1 MKYLGYILGFLCT
14 IQTIHAQEKLTPLPS
29 NLLLKNN
36 TPNHSAKRQILNLP
50 FADDFNQTSYFP
62 DNSKWADNDVFIN
75 NTYPI
80 NPPTLGV
87 ATFDGLNSAGVP
99 YDSYNNSFGKADQL
113 TSLPIDLSS
122 FQESDNIYLSFY
134 WQVGG
139 LGELPESGR
148 DYLIVEFLD
157 ADQKWNQV
165 LKINPTDTVNP
176 FKQEFIQVKSAFLKD
191 QFQFRLVAFGNLAGN
206 SDHWHIDYVLLDKNR
221 NPEFESSVSDVAY
234 SKGNGGYFKNY
245 YQMPFKH
252 FLPEYLKDTISVQV
266 KNNFLNTV
274 DIVDNFEVNNLSTS
288 QNITTYKGPSIDIAS
303 RETLTYFYPGL
314 DLSSVVPTSDTT
326 ELEVRYFFQ
335 TSSENTSPAFV
346 RANNELKEK
355 IIFANAF
362 AYDDGS
368 AERVYR
374 LENYNYGKVAV
385 KFHASVMDTLRAI
398 RIHFPYFPNYTTT
411 ETNPYFNIA
420 VYKSLDSITGENDNV
435 IYKELLVQKE
445 NFNIPSD
452 EVYNGFGYYTINP
465 DLNDGKDYLLVDGDF
480 YLGIEYEKGN
490 DVDLG
495 FDLNQAHPKEMWYNT
510 GYGWYSSQFPGS
522 IMINAI
528 MGKPLGGKYT
538 PIEENSGNNHSISI
552 YPNPTQNQLFIHTDY
567 NISLSYNIFNPAGA
581 QLISGQI
588 QPNQLINVNQLSQG
602 MYILQ
607 LTGIDGNYIGQAKFI
622 KQ

>member
-87 ATFDGLNSAGVP
+87 ATFDGLNSAGEP

-374 LENYNYGKVAV
+374 LENYNFGKVAV
-385 KFHASVMDTLRAI
+385 KFHTSVMDTLRAI

-420 VYKSLDSITGENDNV
+420 VYKSLDT
-435 IYKELLVQKE
+435 
-445 NFNIPSD
+445 
-452 EVYNGFGYYTINP
+452 
-465 DLNDGKDYLLVDGDF
+465 
-480 YLGIEYEKGN
+480 
-490 DVDLG
+490 
-495 FDLNQAHPKEMWYNT
+495 H
-510 GYGWYSSQFPGS
+510 
-522 IMINAI
+522 
-528 MGKPLGGKYT
+528 
-538 PIEENSGNNHSISI
+538 HR
-552 YPNPTQNQLFIHTDY
+552 
-567 NISLSYNIFNPAGA
+567 
-581 QLISGQI
+581 
-588 QPNQLINVNQLSQG
+588 
-602 MYILQ
+602 
-607 LTGIDGNYIGQAKFI
+607 
-622 KQ
+622 